1 MNIDMIIAIFLFCF
15 GAAIGSFLNVCIY
28 RMPRKESVIRPASH
42 CPHCQH
48 KIAWYD
54 NIPFL
59 SYIFLK
65 GRCRY
70 CHKSISFR
78 YFMVELITAVL
89 FVVLFNRFG
98 LSIDFFMF
106 ALFCCGLIVASF
118 VDLDY
123 RIIPDE
129 VSIGILVVA
138 LAINLLRSLHKF
150 YRFPEVPIVDSLFGA
165 IFGSGLTYVVAAI
178 FNFVL
183 FVVIGRV
190 YQLFGK
196 EFYLTKEF
204 NGEEEITCMGGG
216 DVSLMAMIGA
226 FLGWKLALV
235 TFFVAPFFGAIV
247 GLYILAKKRSHLI
260 PYGPFLSLAALVGLL
275 WGEEIIRWTMVL
287 IS

>member
-1 MNIDMIIAIFLFCF
+1 MDPIIAIFLFCL

-28 RMPRKESVIRPASH
+28 RMPRKESVVRPPSH

-59 SYIFLK
+59 SYILLK
-65 GRCRY
+65 GRCRH
-70 CHKSISFR
+70 CQKGISFR
-78 YFMVELITAVL
+78 YFVVELITAAL
-89 FVVLFNRFG
+89 FVILFNRFG
-98 LSIDFFMF
+98 LSLGYFMF
-106 ALFCCGLIVASF
+106 TLFSCGLIVASF
-118 VDLDY
+118 IDLDY

-129 VSIGILVVA
+129 VSIGLLLIALV
-138 LAINLLRSLHKF
+138 INLLRSFAQF
-150 YRFPEVPIVDSLFGA
+150 YRFPEVPIIDSLFGA

-183 FVVIGRV
+183 FVVIGRI

-204 NGEEEITCMGGG
+204 KDEEELTCMGGG

-226 FLGWKLALV
+226 FLGWRLALV
-235 TFFVAPFFGAIV
+235 TFFVAPFFGAVV
-247 GLYILAKKRSHLI
+247 GLYILLKKRSHLI
-260 PYGPFLSLAALVGLL
+260 PYGPFLSLAALVALL
-275 WGEEIIRWTMVL
+275 WGEDIIRWTIILV
-287 IS
+287 SG